1 MDSEPLYAPSDEQ
14 VHGTRLFAFLE
25 RMRER
30 HDPSINGYDALH
42 AFSVRSPELFWREVW
57 DDAGIEASTPPRA
70 TLEGDSMEE
79 RRFFPGARLNYAE
92 HMLTRRGDEVALVAV
107 DEGGR
112 REPLSRDELRVRVA
126 RVQAFLVS
134 RGVHVGDRVAGFL
147 PNREEAVIAMLATTA
162 LGAIW
167 SSSSPDFGEKGVM
180 DRFGQIAPKV
190 LFACDGYV
198 YGGKRFSTVARV
210 SDVAR
215 RIPSL
220 ECVVMVPVLGEDFD
234 SVPEAV
240 PFAEALEGDAT
251 EPSFAQVDFDHP
263 LYIMYSSG
271 TTGVPKCIVHGH
283 GGTLLQHAKEHL
295 LHGDL
300 REGDALFYFTTC
312 GWMMWNWLVSGLYA
326 GARLVLYDGSPGHP
340 DMSALFSLAEREG
353 ISHFGTSPKFLSSV
367 QKAGVSP
374 RKRFDLGRLRVLL
387 STGAPLSAAL
397 FHWVHDEVKERL
409 LLASISG
416 GTDILS
422 CFMLG
427 SPVSPVYAGEI
438 QKRGLGMAVEAW
450 NDDGEAVIG
459 EKGELVCVKP
469 FPSQPVGFWNDPGGK
484 RYHAAYF
491 ADFPGVWRHGDYIEV
506 TEHGGVI
513 VYGRSDATLNPG
525 GVRIGTAEIDRIV
538 EAMDGVLEC
547 VVVGQ
552 QWQDDVRVI
561 LFVHLADG
569 VELDPAFEKALRDA
583 IKKGASPRHVPAK
596 ILPCPGVPRTLSGKK
611 VEIAVTRLIH
621 GKTIQNRDALANP
634 EMLDH
639 FASQELKRA
648 LSED

>member
-1 MDSEPLYAPSDEQ
+1 MQ
-14 VHGTRLFAFLE
+14 AFLE
-25 RMRER
+25 RMRAR
-30 HDPSINGYDALH
+30 HDEAIHDYDSLY
-42 AFSVRSPELFWREVW
+42 AFSVRDPATFWAALWEEA
-57 DDAGIEASTPPRA
+57 DIHASTPPRA
-70 TLEGDSMEE
+70 TLEGDSMED

-92 HMLTRRGDEVALVAV
+92 HMLRRRGGETALVAV

-112 REPLSRDELRVRVA
+112 RVEVSRDELRRRVA
-126 RVQAFLVS
+126 RVQAFL
-134 RGVHVGDRVAGFL
+134 RNAGVVEGDRVAGFL
-147 PNREEAVIAMLATTA
+147 PNREEAIIAMLATTA

-190 LFACDGYV
+190 LFACDGYE

-210 SDVAR
+210 AEVAR

-220 ECVVMVPVLGEDFD
+220 ERVVVVPVLGEDIE
-234 SVPEAV
+234 SIPHAV
-240 PFAEALEGDAT
+240 NYALTLEGDAE
-251 EPSFAQVDFDHP
+251 EPTFAQVDFDHP

-326 GARLVLYDGSPGHP
+326 GARLVLYDGSPAHP
-340 DMSALFSLAEREG
+340 DLSALFALAEREG
-353 ISHFGTSPKFLSSV
+353 ITHFGTSPKFLSSV
-367 QKAGVSP
+367 QKAGISP
-374 RKRFDLGRLRVLL
+374 RAAHDLSALRVVL
-387 STGAPLSAAL
+387 STGSPLSAEL
-397 FHWVHDEVKERL
+397 FEWVYAEVKSEL
-409 LLASISG
+409 LLASIAG
-416 GTDILS
+416 GTDIIS

-427 SPVSPVYAGEI
+427 SPISPVYAGEI

-450 NDDGEAVIG
+450 NDAGEPVVGA
-459 EKGELVCVKP
+459 KGELVCVKP
-469 FPSQPVGFWNDPGGK
+469 FPSQPVSFWNDEDGH

-506 TEHGGVI
+506 TERGGVV

-538 EAMDGVLEC
+538 EATPGVLESL
-547 VVVGQ
+547 VVGQ
-552 QWQDDVRVI
+552 RWQDDVRVI
-561 LFVHLADG
+561 LFVHLAPD
-569 VELDPAFEKALRDA
+569 VSLDEERIRALRSA
-583 IKKGASPRHVPAK
+583 IRQGASPRHVPAK
-596 ILPCPGVPRTLSGKK
+596 VLSCPAVPRTLSGKK

-621 GKTIQNRDALANP
+621 GEDAPNRDALANP
-634 EMLDH
+634 ESLDY
-639 FASQELKRA
+639 FVSAQVTQA
-648 LSED
+648 LAQD